1 MTMAE
6 RSPGKYVMPLGK
18 YSGRTLDE
26 IAVTDEGLRYLDW
39 MVGQEW
45 VRDPLRAA
53 LKTYLL
59 LPAIAR
65 DLDRIT
71 ED

>member
-26 IAVTDEGLRYLDW
+26 IAATDKGLRYLDW
-39 MVGQEW
+39 MIGQEW
-45 VRDPLRAA
+45 VRDPLKANLKEYLA
-53 LKTYLL
+53 LS
-59 LPAIAR
+59 AIAR

-71 ED
+71 EE

>member
-1 MTMAE
+1 MTMPE

-18 YSGRTLDE
+18 YGGRTLDE
-26 IAVTDEGLRYLDW
+26 IAATDEGLRYLDW
-39 MVGQEW
+39 MIGQAW
-45 VRDPLRAA
+45 VRDPLRAN
-53 LKTYLL
+53 LKAYLS

-71 ED
+71 EE